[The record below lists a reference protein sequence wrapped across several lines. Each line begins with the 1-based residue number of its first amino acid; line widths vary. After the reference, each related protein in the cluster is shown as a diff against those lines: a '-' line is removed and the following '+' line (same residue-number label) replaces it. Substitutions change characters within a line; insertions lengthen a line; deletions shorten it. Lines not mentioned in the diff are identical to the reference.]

1 MSNIFEL
8 ENIFLTIVLT
18 ILFLII
24 LYYFTPYSNYR
35 LYLKNVPLTYVEQ

>member
-24 LYYFTPYSNYR
+24 LYYFTPYSSYR